1 MRKFGLPFLVGLM
14 LCGQLIRIPTDI
26 VSFKSLAIVPS
37 DIALAPLGFFLVIR
51 KLKARSLFF
60 ERAVLQWP
68 IFLFSLAASISLA
81 VNAEY
86 YRLHPYEV
94 KLSSLFLL
102 RWLYYSIPYFLVSDL
117 VKSRL
122 HVKHLLNFLLLGAA
136 VFSGFG
142 VFQAIL
148 LPNFAII
155 VDPSNLAG
163 WDLQR
168 NRLVST
174 FLDPNYAGCLIAIA
188 LAGSVAFWME
198 GFRRARYLIPLFG
211 LALILT
217 YSRGSILAFLT
228 AFLYLL
234 AVGKNKKRGF
244 AALIVVLL
252 MIVAGSPYLIKEAES
267 YQRFTVSDGSA
278 QSRIDLWRSN
288 IGIIRDNMVWGI
300 GFNTTPFVVP
310 NLPYISRGG
319 YAPTGATSFCITGGL
334 LTIFALTGI
343 FGLSAYCYLL
353 GRVIWM
359 SHFISTRV
367 RDPFYRAFGRLGM
380 SSVIILVISSF
391 FTLTILY
398 TFIMGLSWMVFG
410 ILSVLYCNSKQG
422 KPELARDPAGDPN
435 LLRRSRGVLATQSPF
450 STRG

>member
-1 MRKFGLPFLVGLM
+1 MRRFGLPFLIVVT
-14 LCGQLIRIPTDI
+14 LCGPLVRIPVEL
-26 VSFKSLAIVPS
+26 VSFKNIAIVPS
-37 DIALAPLGFFLVIR
+37 DIALAAFGVLLLIG

-60 ERAVLQWP
+60 ERAILTWP
-68 IFLFSLAASISLA
+68 IFLFFLAASISLA

-86 YRLHPYEV
+86 YRLHSYEV
-94 KLSSLFLL
+94 MVSSLYLL
-102 RWLYYSIPYFLVSDL
+102 RWLYYSIPYFLVSD
-117 VKSRL
+117 VIKSRQDA
-122 HVKHLLNFLLLGAA
+122 KHLLQFLALGAA

-142 VFQAIL
+142 VFQAIY

-174 FLDPNYAGCLIAIA
+174 FLDPNFAGCLIGVA

-198 GFRRARYLIPLFG
+198 GFRRARYLVPLFG

-217 YSRGSILAFLT
+217 YSRGSVLAFLM
-228 AFLYLL
+228 AFVYLV
-234 AVGKNKKRGF
+234 AVGKSKRRGF
-244 AALIVVLL
+244 AALFVILL
-252 MIVAGSPYLIKEAES
+252 IIVAGGPYLVTQAES
-267 YQRFTVSDGSA
+267 YRRFTVSDMSA
-278 QSRIDLWRSN
+278 QARVEHWRSL
-288 IGIIRDNMVWGI
+288 IAIIHDNPVWGI

-310 NLPYISRGG
+310 NLSYISKSGFEQ
-319 YAPTGATSFCITGGL
+319 AGASSFHITGGL
-334 LTIFALTGI
+334 LTIFALTGV

-353 GRVIWM
+353 GKVVWM
-359 SHFISTRV
+359 SHFVSTRAQ
-367 RDPFYRAFGRLGM
+367 DPFYRAWGKLSL
-380 SSVIILVISSF
+380 SSVIVLVISSF

-398 TFIMGLSWMVFG
+398 SFIMALSWIVFG
-410 ILSVLYCNSKQG
+410 TLSVLYCNSKQG
-422 KPELARDPAGDPN
+422 KPEVARNPAGDPN